1 MNEENLKI
9 GMYTENEIFDYMT
22 EQEGGMLGRSMYDA
36 IFDKIHKL
44 ITENKQLKEQ
54 LQQKEEEIKELCK
67 KIKVNEK
74 SRRKMQ
80 KSLMEK
86 IQEIEKA
93 RKEAITYIKNN
104 LGRKCYFNKEEN
116 RYKTNESKVLEILDI
131 EKSDK

>member
-1 MNEENLKI
+1 MEEREKATIEQLYEQLGNNFDITICSDIVNGLYFEYKQL
-9 GMYTENEIFDYMT
+9 YYENE
-22 EQEGGMLGRSMYDA
+22 
-36 IFDKIHKL
+36 
-44 ITENKQLKEQ
+44 QLKEQ